1 VAAKYKPWTKVGIA
15 EIKLVGIRPIHT
27 ETDYEAALAEI
38 EHLFDAAPDTP
49 DGNRLEA
56 LVTLVEAYEAQ
67 HYPIPAPDPAE
78 DIEYVAVLH

>member
-1 VAAKYKPWTKVGIA
+1 M
-15 EIKLVGIRPIHT
+15 GIRPIHT

-56 LVTLVEAYEAQ
+56 LV
-67 HYPIPAPDPAE
+67 
-78 DIEYVAVLH
+78 